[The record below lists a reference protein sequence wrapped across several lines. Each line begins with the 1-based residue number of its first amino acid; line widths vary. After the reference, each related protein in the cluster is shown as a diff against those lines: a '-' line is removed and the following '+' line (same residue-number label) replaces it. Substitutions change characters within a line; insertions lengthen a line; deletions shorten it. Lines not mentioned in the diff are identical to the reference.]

1 MSVSKKKKRR
11 RIRLLLS
18 AITATTTITYIHF
31 FLSPFSSLLLMT
43 FATSVALAFSVSE
56 KDDEKTR
63 ITTERP
69 LELALLRSFVGSFAR
84 FFSDEAG
91 ADRK

>member
-1 MSVSKKKKRR
+1 MSVSKKKKKKKNKA
-11 RIRLLLS
+11 L
-18 AITATTTITYIHF
+18 AISHYRYYNYYFYSF

-43 FATSVALAFSVSE
+43 FATSVSLAFSVSE

>member
-18 AITATTTITYIHF
+18 AITATTTITSIH

-43 FATSVALAFSVSE
+43 FATSVSLAFSVSE

>member
-1 MSVSKKKKRR
+1 
-11 RIRLLLS
+11 
-18 AITATTTITYIHF
+18 
-31 FLSPFSSLLLMT
+31 MT